1 MEDGLRSS
9 SVNLIKEQK
18 GRNRGNRGERLF
30 DQMMS
35 ENFPEQTEY
44 MNSQI
49 WEACRIPIRTN
60 T

>member
-49 WEACRIPIRTN
+49 
-60 T
+60 